1 MPLLSI
7 RVKGKGEIHDVPAL
21 FDTGN
26 GTGAIGLPSVE
37 GFEQW
42 TQAGIIGN
50 VEEGTGFIGTMVGG
64 MVKTDKLYRGE
75 MTGLYL
81 GDSAFEKMPII
92 TGGVGYLLLCFKTT
106 DLGRFVLDYPNGRY
120 HFEPYADAAVWAGDR
135 RPVMTG
141 ADNGE
146 LKIAAVWGKE
156 ACKKLAPQWTVVA
169 LDGKVLEHVTLDT
182 PNIDELIREHGAKTV
197 TVRDTEGKERE
208 VGVEVFLP

>member
-1 MPLLSI
+1 M
-7 RVKGKGEIHDVPAL
+7 
-21 FDTGN
+21 
-26 GTGAIGLPSVE
+26 
-37 GFEQW
+37 
-42 TQAGIIGN
+42 
-50 VEEGTGFIGTMVGG
+50 
-64 MVKTDKLYRGE
+64 
-75 MTGLYL
+75 
-81 GDSAFEKMPII
+81 
-92 TGGVGYLLLCFKTT
+92 
-106 DLGRFVLDYPNGRY
+106 LDYPNGRY